1 VLLKPG
7 LIQKQNMIT
16 GGGIVVA
23 RIRSQRILSG
33 DRIVITCPV
42 GKQRS
47 MAVRRITA
55 AGYIIK

>member
-1 VLLKPG
+1 M
-7 LIQKQNMIT
+7 IEKQNMIT

-33 DRIVITCPV
+33 GRIFITCRV

-47 MAVRRITA
+47 VAVRRITA